1 MKVSNVKEADA
12 ASEGNTVNKMMQA
25 LEKKFVKNTNQS
37 EVIPESMITK
47 ETISLE
53 SSQCLKRARK
63 KLLVGEEGSLS
74 ASLL

>member
-12 ASEGNTVNKMMQA
+12 ASEGNTVNKTMQA

-53 SSQCLKRARK
+53 STQVPKESQK
-63 KLLVGEEGSLS
+63 KVACWRGR
-74 ASLL
+74 